1 MNDYAAFAA
10 PLQADTV
17 LGDPWLDGV
26 PRFSPEPIVLS
37 AVRHALLC
45 RAAAEIAAVHQE
57 VAQLVLAEPMLA
69 ESFFGLTRWQLGMWQ
84 CSAPDWHG
92 IARADVFWTT
102 DGPRVCELN
111 SDTPSGAAEA
121 VLLSSRAA
129 AGRGDVRDPNATLR
143 ARFVAMVQTCAA
155 RCGHT
160 GPLTVGI
167 VYPTEM
173 TEDLSM
179 VALYRDWLQQAGH
192 GVVLGSP
199 FNLTLSADGRAALF
213 EQPCD
218 AIVRHYKTD
227 WFGERL
233 PVRDDEP
240 WCEDRA
246 PLVEPLHALL
256 TASVQHRT
264 AIVNP
269 FGAVLTQNKRAMA
282 LCWEHIDRFSAGAQ
296 TAIRRWLPF
305 TQRLEPL
312 RDELWQQKDGWVLKS
327 DYGCEGAEVVLG
339 PCVDQATWEDA
350 LAHAITRRWVA
361 QRWFEATPDR
371 GGEITNHGIY
381 LVGGAPAGLLLR
393 VHGRTATDD
402 RARIAPA
409 LIANDGGG
417 R

>member
-1 MNDYAAFAA
+1 MNDYLAFAA

-17 LGDPWLDGV
+17 LGDPWLDGA
-26 PRFSPEPIVLS
+26 PRFQAEPIVLPQ
-37 AVRHALLC
+37 ARHALLC
-45 RAAAEIAAVHQE
+45 QAAADIAAVHQE

-92 IARADVFWTT
+92 IARADVFLTA

-121 VLLSSRAA
+121 VLLSARAA
-129 AGRGDVRDPNATLR
+129 AGRRDVLDPNAALR

-155 RCGHT
+155 RCGHR
-160 GPLTVGI
+160 GPLTIGI

-192 GVVLGSP
+192 RVVLGAP
-199 FNLTLSADGRAALF
+199 FNLTLASDGRTALF
-213 EQPCD
+213 DEPCD

-240 WCEDRA
+240 PCEDRA

-256 TASVQHRT
+256 TAAVEGRT
-264 AIVNP
+264 AVVNP

-282 LCWEHIDRFSAGAQ
+282 LCWERLEQFSPMAQ
-296 TAIRRWLPF
+296 AAIRRWLPF

-312 RDELWQQKDGWVLKS
+312 RDELWAQKDGWVLKS

-361 QRWFEATPDR
+361 QRWFEAEANRD
-371 GGEITNHGIY
+371 GLLCNHGVY

-393 VHGRTATDD
+393 VHGRAATDD

-409 LIANDGGG
+409 LIAYEGGE